1 MPVVTMASMWLEMWA
16 SMRLEMWA
24 SMRLEMWASM
34 RLEMWASTLA
44 VETSANTLAE
54 WLPAPSCSHTRVEAA
69 PASVET
75 FPRALVEG
83 VVPTVV
89 TPFFFYA
96 WRASSMRAQMAEV
109 RAR

>member
-1 MPVVTMASMWLEMWA
+1 
-16 SMRLEMWA
+16 MRRET
-24 SMRLEMWASM
+24 S
-34 RLEMWASTLA
+34 ASTLA
-44 VETSANTLAE
+44 EEMWVSTLAE

-75 FPRALVEG
+75 FPRAPVERG
-83 VVPTVV
+83 VPTAV

-96 WRASSMRAQMAEV
+96 WRASSMRALMAEV